1 MTEQPASRAKRASR
15 TVPRLPFGFPTLDGR
30 FRGVPAGS
38 AVLLGGA
45 PDAGTD
51 AFAYTRA
58 AALMTTKH
66 FPGLG
71 RGSLDAAAREALPE
85 RVHYVTLD
93 RDRRHVLHQMDSVLD
108 ARRFNT
114 LVEHLTVTDLSEAYL
129 DAAPVPEQFRTTD
142 AADRE
147 GVADFSA
154 FLDRL
159 ADEIAG
165 SESTDLV
172 VLDSVTAL
180 RRATEYGLD
189 WGEVIGFLAG
199 LRNVA
204 AESNGLVDV
213 LYHARPDDVR
223 SDERINTVL
232 DGGVY
237 FYANDEG
244 DRAEKTMRVGEFG
257 GALSRRR
264 QVVYE
269 TSVTDSGFKVKS
281 SRRI

>member
-1 MTEQPASRAKRASR
+1 MTNHPTSRAKRLSR
-15 TVPRLPFGFPTLDGR
+15 SVPRLPFGFPTLDGR
-30 FRGVPAGS
+30 FRGVPAGT

-58 AALMTTKH
+58 AALMTYKH
-66 FPGLG
+66 FPGFAG
-71 RGSLDAAAREALPE
+71 GSLDPEVREALPE
-85 RVHYVTLD
+85 RVRYVTVD
-93 RDRRHVLHQMDSVLD
+93 RDRRHVLHQMDSVLS

-114 LVEHLTVTDLSEAYL
+114 LVEHLEVVDLSGAYL
-129 DAAPVPEQFRTTD
+129 DAAPVPDPLRRGDDGADTGSMTD
-142 AADRE
+142 FLDDLAAH
-147 GVADFSA
+147 VAD
-154 FLDRL
+154 
-159 ADEIAG
+159 ADG
-165 SESTDLV
+165 RSLV

-189 WGEVIGFLAG
+189 WGEVVGFLAG
-199 LRNVA
+199 VRDLVA
-204 AESNGLVDV
+204 RRGSLADL
-213 LYHARPDDVR
+213 LYHARPESIR
-223 SDERINTVL
+223 SDERLNTVL

-257 GALSRRR
+257 GALSRRK

-269 TSVTDSGFKVKS
+269 TSVGDAGFAVKT